1 MELVFNKIDNFY
13 VSEFQIN
20 SDFNL
25 HIERDIQ
32 SVLRFYQRTAD
43 GGKWDVI
50 QDLNNQVKNLIIDY
64 DCSALIYPKWIKIE
78 CEVLPI
84 YAAITTDGEVTEI
97 KTHSKEIEITS
108 NGTAD
113 ITPDAGFAYL
123 NSVKVKTNVPMSGG
137 RSVSSWRYFDVSKL
151 DSSMKPRFYPFIVR
165 TNDRIIAVEAILDW
179 STVVAIGVDDSPMF
193 YIEGTTMSWSE
204 MMAHEGFTA
213 EMMVQVGIVE
223 ITKDEFYNFN
233 A

>member
-1 MELVFNKIDNFY
+1 
-13 VSEFQIN
+13 
-20 SDFNL
+20 
-25 HIERDIQ
+25 
-32 SVLRFYQRTAD
+32 
-43 GGKWDVI
+43 
-50 QDLNNQVKNLIIDY
+50 
-64 DCSALIYPKWIKIE
+64 
-78 CEVLPI
+78 
-84 YAAITTDGEVTEI
+84 
-97 KTHSKEIEITS
+97 
-108 NGTAD
+108 
-113 ITPDAGFAYL
+113 
-123 NSVKVKTNVPMSGG
+123 MSGG